1 MCLERARVITLK
13 KDKVVYKVFIK
24 KPDGRLLTLYQKR
37 YYELSDKPIH
47 DELSKFDFY
56 GRERDILSEI
66 ININGHDFEVI
77 HNNGECDVYGGMF
90 HSFENYDDAVNV
102 ASSKLNVCSL
112 QYWYGDGAKNV
123 VVKCIIPKNAQLVME
138 GIFPY
143 ELNYEFFN
151 AKSYASSDIILKEIV
166 YETQ

>member
-1 MCLERARVITLK
+1 MCLNKAKVITLEE
-13 KDKVVYKVFIK
+13 DKVVYKAFTK
-24 KPDGRLLTLYQKR
+24 KPDGTLLTLYQKR

-47 DELSKFDFY
+47 DELSKFDVY
-56 GRERDILSEI
+56 GREQDISSGI
-66 ININGHDFEVI
+66 MNINGHDFEVI

-102 ASSKLNVCSL
+102 AASRRTTCSL
-112 QYWYGDGAKNV
+112 QYWYGIGAKNV

-143 ELNYEFFN
+143 ELNDKFFN
-151 AKSYASSDIILKEIV
+151 AKSYASSDIIFKEIV
-166 YETQ
+166 WL